1 MAARSKLEATARMY
15 QLAGEPVEPL
25 GPGSKEK
32 RSALEALGR
41 AVGLDLVEVRT
52 KAACGG
58 QIAARLDVFWDSACH
73 SAGDTITLIGMNR
86 LLDGYD
92 LKFPDRTGTDESEAR
107 EVVAEQTD
115 VETRIAEAIADL
127 SGTDS
132 VPAGFAQDRSA
143 IDANEIGFADGG
155 WHTQLAQVADWLHL
169 DGDLDETSAEA
180 FDDSL
185 AIQLGLGTNWRQGPA
200 APANDSLLAR
210 LAERLDRALDL
221 RDVFLTE
228 VEKIDEGS
236 ATIESATAVWAARW
250 DEVEEDEEAEGS
262 GTIHAEADTWP
273 ITEFIGHAENGELN
287 LSPSFQRADVW
298 PTTTSQQLIES
309 ILRGI
314 PLPSI
319 IILDKVDPT
328 TGSTSY
334 EVVDGKQRLTSILR
348 FTGRHPVAIETVEEK
363 ATEWGEPNL
372 LTTFQTDYPAFK
384 KIWKKNSPDR
394 LTAQVERSLYF
405 PFPLRSGDLVKPLSG
420 ALEQLRGQYYCQIRD
435 VGIPMLGVT
444 RKVKTLFEQSAT
456 SYKLPVITYKQVSSE
471 QIHEVFSLYNKQG
484 KHLNAEEIRNA
495 LYHHLDFMKAL
506 VVTAGDS
513 GTAQA
518 DAAFLLP
525 AWGDLSSAQKVLN
538 SYGFARAGYKRTKL
552 LSWVCAALLLE
563 DGALPGRSTTN
574 HINALLKRVSDS
586 PKDALRC
593 EESLLKVMVLLDKG
607 LDAHAAIG
615 PEIWTKKFINPRSTG
630 KWQELQL
637 VATLIALSAAHTVHG
652 EDLVDVLEARFDEV
666 HQASTTWERP
676 QKTQSK
682 EQWVFIATV
691 VGELL
696 GLLDVAPE
704 TVDERLRA
712 DFGSSGLSGLLAVS
726 QQ

>member
-1 MAARSKLEATARMY
+1 MAAQSKSEATARMY
-15 QLAGEPVEPL
+15 RLAGEPVEPL

-41 AVGLDLVEVRT
+41 AIGLDLVNVPT
-52 KAACGG
+52 KVACGDR
-58 QIAARLDVFWDSACH
+58 IASRLDVSWDTSCY
-73 SAGDTITLIGMNR
+73 SAGDTITLTGMNR

-92 LKFPDRTGTDESEAR
+92 RRSQRRSDTDESEERHVA
-107 EVVAEQTD
+107 AEQTE

-127 SGTDS
+127 SATDAT
-132 VPAGFAQDRSA
+132 PTGFAEDRSVVSA
-143 IDANEIGFADGG
+143 DDIEFGDGG
-155 WHTQLAQVADWLHL
+155 WRTQLAQIADWLHL
-169 DGDLDETSAEA
+169 DGDLDETSADA
-180 FDDSL
+180 FDNSL
-185 AIQLGLGTNWRQGPA
+185 AIELGLGANWRHGLA
-200 APANDSLLAR
+200 DPANESLLPR

-221 RDVFLTE
+221 RDAFLEE

-250 DEVEEDEEAEGS
+250 EEVGEDEEVEGS

-319 IILDKVDPT
+319 IILDKVDSV

-348 FTGRHPVAIETVEEK
+348 FTGKHPVAMEIVRRKAEE
-363 ATEWGEPNL
+363 WNEPNL
-372 LTTFQTDYPAFK
+372 LTTFQNNYPEFK
-384 KIWKKNSPDR
+384 KIWKKNSADR
-394 LTAQVERSLYF
+394 LTAQVERNLYF
-405 PFPLRSGDLVKPLSG
+405 PFALRSGDLVKPLSG
-420 ALEQLRGQYYCQIRD
+420 PLEQLRGRYYCQIRD
-435 VGIPMLGVT
+435 VGIPILGVT
-444 RKVKTLFEQSAT
+444 RKVRTLFEQSAT
-456 SYKLPVITYKQVSSE
+456 NYKLPVITYKQVSSE

-513 GTAQA
+513 GTAQT

-525 AWGDLSSAQKVLN
+525 EWSDLSSTQTVLN

-552 LSWVCAALLLE
+552 LSWVCAALLLD

-574 HINALLKRVSDS
+574 HINALLKRISENPRD
-586 PKDALRC
+586 PLRR
-593 EESLLKVMVLLDKG
+593 EENLLKAMMLLDKG

-637 VATLIALSAAHTVHG
+637 VATLIAFSAAHTVHG
-652 EDLVDVLEARFDEV
+652 ENLVDLLEAKFDAV

-676 QKTQSK
+676 KKTQSK

-691 VGELL
+691 VDELL
-696 GLLDVAPE
+696 AILGVAPG
-704 TVDERLRA
+704 TVDDILRA
-712 DFGSSGLSGLLAVS
+712 DFGSSGLSGLLAIAH
-726 QQ
+726 Q

>member
-1 MAARSKLEATARMY
+1 MY
-15 QLAGEPVEPL
+15 RLAGEPVEPL

-41 AVGLDLVEVRT
+41 AVGLDLANVRT
-52 KAACGG
+52 KVACGDR
-58 QIAARLDVFWDSACH
+58 IAARLDLSWDSACY
-73 SAGDTITLIGMNR
+73 SGGDSITLTGMNR

-92 LKFPDRTGTDESEAR
+92 VKFPDRAGTKESERR
-107 EVVAEQTD
+107 EVTVEETD
-115 VETRIAEAIADL
+115 VQSRIVEAIADL

-132 VPAGFAQDRSA
+132 APAGFAEDRSIVEA
-143 IDANEIGFADGG
+143 DEIEFADGG
-155 WHTQLAQVADWLHL
+155 WRTQLAQVAEWLHL
-169 DGDLDETSAEA
+169 DDDLDEASTDA
-180 FDDSL
+180 FDNSL
-185 AIQLGLGTNWRQGPA
+185 AIELGLGSNWRDGLTDPV
-200 APANDSLLAR
+200 NDSLLPR
-210 LAERLDRALDL
+210 LAERLDRALEL
-221 RDVFLTE
+221 RDEFLAE
-228 VEKIDEGS
+228 VEKVDEGS
-236 ATIESATAVWAARW
+236 ATVESATAVWAARW
-250 DEVEEDEEAEGS
+250 DEVGEDEEVAGS
-262 GTIHAEADTWP
+262 GTIHAEAGTLP
-273 ITEFIGHAENGELN
+273 ITEFIEQAENGELN

-319 IILDKVDPT
+319 ITLDKADPESGT
-328 TGSTSY
+328 TSY
-334 EVVDGKQRLTSILR
+334 DVVDGKQRLTSILR
-348 FTGRHPVAIETVEEK
+348 FTGKHPVAIEIVEAK
-363 ATEWGEPNL
+363 AAEWAQPNL
-372 LTTFQTDYPAFK
+372 LTTFQNDYPAFK
-384 KIWKKNSPDR
+384 RIWKKNSPDR

-405 PFPLRSGDLVKPLSG
+405 PFPLRSGDMVKPLSG
-420 ALEQLRGQYYCQIRD
+420 QLEPLRGRYYCQIRD
-435 VGIPMLGVT
+435 VAIPVQGVP
-444 RKVKTLFEQSAT
+444 RKVRTLFESSST
-456 SYKLPVITYKQVSSE
+456 SYKLPVITYKQVSPE

-513 GTAQA
+513 GTAQG

-525 AWGDLSSAQKVLN
+525 EWGDLSSTQAVLN

-552 LSWVCAALLLE
+552 LSWICATLLLE

-574 HINALLKRVSDS
+574 HINALLKRVSDN
-586 PKDALRC
+586 PKDALRR
-593 EESLLKVMVLLDKG
+593 EEGLLKAMILLDKG
-607 LDAHAAIG
+607 LDVHAAIG
-615 PEIWTKKFINPRSTG
+615 QEIWAKKFINPRSTG

-666 HQASTTWERP
+666 QIASTTWERP
-676 QKTQSK
+676 KKTQSK

-696 GLLDVAPE
+696 ALLDVAPE
-704 TVDERLRA
+704 VVDEKLRA
-712 DFGSSGLSGLLAVS
+712 DFGASGLSDLLAVRH
-726 QQ
+726 Q

>member
-1 MAARSKLEATARMY
+1 MSARSKLEATARMY
-15 QLAGEPVEPL
+15 QLAGEAGEPL
-25 GPGSKEK
+25 GPGSKER

-52 KAACGG
+52 KAACAS
-58 QIAARLDVFWDSACH
+58 QIAARLDVVWDDACH
-73 SAGDTITLIGMNR
+73 SAGDTITLAGMNR

-92 LKFPDRTGTDESEAR
+92 SKFPDMTSTNESKAPN
-107 EVVAEQTD
+107 VVEQND

-127 SGTDS
+127 SDTGP
-132 VPAGFAQDRSA
+132 VPAGFPEDRAS
-143 IDANEIGFADGG
+143 IDADEIDFANGG
-155 WHTQLAQVADWLHL
+155 WHTQLSQVADWLHL
-169 DGDLDETSAEA
+169 DGDLDVTSAEA
-180 FDDSL
+180 FDNSL
-185 AIQLGLGTNWRQGPA
+185 AIQLGLGSGWREGPA
-200 APANDSLLAR
+200 APVSDSLLPR
-210 LAERLDRALDL
+210 LAERLDRAQDL
-221 RDVFLTE
+221 RDAFLAE
-228 VEKIDEGS
+228 VEKIDENS
-236 ATIESATAVWAARW
+236 ATLESATAVWAARW
-250 DEVEEDEEAEGS
+250 DEVVEDDEVEGS

-319 IILDKVDPT
+319 IILDKVDPS

-348 FTGRHPVAIETVEEK
+348 FTGTHPVAIRIVEAK
-363 ATEWGEPNL
+363 AEEWGEPNL
-372 LTTFQTDYPAFK
+372 LNTFQTDYPAFK
-384 KIWKKNSPDR
+384 DVWRKLSPDR
-394 LTAQVERSLYF
+394 LTTQLERSLYF
-405 PFPLRSGDLVKPLSG
+405 PFALRSGDSVKPLSG
-420 ALEQLRGQYYCQIRD
+420 ALQQLRGKYYCQIRD
-435 VGIPMLGVT
+435 VGIPVLGVT
-444 RKVKTLFEQSAT
+444 RKVKSLFEQSAT

-513 GTAQA
+513 GTAHV

-525 AWGDLSSAQKVLN
+525 AWPDLRSTQDVLN

-552 LSWVCAALLLE
+552 LSWVCAALLLD

-574 HINALLKRVSDS
+574 HINALLKRISDD
-586 PKDALRC
+586 PTDALRR
-593 EESLLKVMVLLDKG
+593 EENLVKAMVLLDKG

-615 PEIWTKKFINPRSTG
+615 PEIWAKTFINPRSTG

-637 VATLIALSAAHTVHG
+637 VATLIALSAAHVVHG
-652 EDLVDVLEARFDEV
+652 EALVDVLEERFESV
-666 HQASTTWERP
+666 LQASTTWERP

-691 VGELL
+691 VDELL
-696 GLLDVAPE
+696 ALLDVDPE
-704 TVDERLRA
+704 TVDAQLRA
-712 DFGSSGLSGLLAVS
+712 DLGSSGLTGLLAVT